1 MVKKII
7 SLIKKFDF
15 FILWTLGDIMA
26 YEEKVEFGQRKGKLT
41 IYMFAENEKLGT
53 GLIWEIRKRISESFK
68 QENL

>member
-1 MVKKII
+1 
-7 SLIKKFDF
+7 
-15 FILWTLGDIMA
+15 MA

-53 GLIWEIRKRISESFK
+53 GLIWEIRKRINESFK